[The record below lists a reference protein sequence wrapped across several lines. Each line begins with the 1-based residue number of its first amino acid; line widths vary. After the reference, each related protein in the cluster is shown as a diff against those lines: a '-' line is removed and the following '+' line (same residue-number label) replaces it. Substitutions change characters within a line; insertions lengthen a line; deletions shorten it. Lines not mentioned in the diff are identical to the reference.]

1 MVYPIGDHRVLSGL
15 LSVMPLSLIAPE
27 ESGSLECGSLESGFL
42 ESCSLECGSLE
53 CASLESGSLESG
65 SLECGSLESGSH
77 AMASQSFTHQRLG
90 FAVVILF
97 PNCPPT
103 YKHKTASVILFYI
116 CILLE
121 PLLFLNRLVHFYH
134 AHTNTP
140 GKCVVC
146 AYVLLL
152 VCVST

>member
-15 LSVMPLSLIAPE
+15 LSVMPLSLIALE
-27 ESGSLECGSLESGFL
+27 ECGSLVSGFL

-53 CASLESGSLESG
+53 SG
-65 SLECGSLESGSH
+65 SLECGTLESGSLESGSH
-77 AMASQSFTHQRLG
+77 AMASQAFTHQRLG

-152 VCVST
+152 VCEST